1 MLAQQILNGL
11 VIGAVYSLF
20 ALGFNLIFGV
30 HRILNLA
37 HGGVVMVGAFAGLYA
52 VLAGLPI
59 WVAFIAA
66 ALAAG
71 LLSVLIDF
79 VAFRPLRQRGEMEFA
94 ALVSSIGADMVLT
107 TLAQRWSNTQV
118 MRFPFDAFPISSFTV
133 FGLRMTTMQLS
144 ILGVVAAVSALL
156 FVYLYGTSFG
166 RQVRATAEN
175 DRAARLL
182 GVNVTAVYFQT
193 FFISGAL
200 AGLTGVLLGLAFN
213 HVYFLMGEP
222 LLLKGFVVLILGGL
236 GSLKGALVA
245 GFLLGIIQAI
255 CTAYLPNGLSDPVVY
270 GLLFVIIL
278 LRPSGLFGD
287 TIHSVRAVRQ

>member
-11 VIGAVYSLF
+11 VVGAVYSLF

-59 WVAFIAA
+59 WLAFLAA

-71 LLSVLIDF
+71 VLSVLIDF
-79 VAFRPLRQRGEMEFA
+79 VAFRPLRKRGEMEFA

-107 TLAQRWSNTQV
+107 TLAQRWSDTQV
-118 MRFPFDAFPISSFTV
+118 MRFPFDAFPISSFTL
-133 FGLRMTTMQLS
+133 FGLRMTTMQLT
-144 ILGVVAAVSALL
+144 ILGMVLVVSALL
-156 FVYLYGTSFG
+156 FIYLYGTSFG

-175 DRAARLL
+175 ERAARLL
-182 GVNVTAVYFQT
+182 GVNVTAVYVQT
-193 FFISGAL
+193 FFISGVL

-236 GSLKGALVA
+236 GSLRGALVA

-287 TIHSVRAVRQ
+287 TVHNVRAVRQ

>member
-37 HGGVVMVGAFAGLYA
+37 HGGVVMVGAFAGLYT
-52 VLAGLPI
+52 VLAGQPI
-59 WVAFIAA
+59 WVAFMAA

-107 TLAQRWSNTQV
+107 TLAQRWSGTQV
-118 MRFPFDAFPISSFTV
+118 MRFPFDSFPISSFTL

-166 RQVRATAEN
+166 RQVRAAAEN

-182 GVNVTAVYFQT
+182 GVNVTAVYVQT
-193 FFISGAL
+193 FFISGVL

-270 GLLFVIIL
+270 SLLFVIIL

-287 TIHSVRAVRQ
+287 TVHNVRAVRQ

>member
-1 MLAQQILNGL
+1 MLIQQIFNGI
-11 VIGAVYSLF
+11 VVGAVYSLF

-37 HGGVVMVGAFAGLYA
+37 HGAVVMVGAFAGLNA
-52 VLAGLPI
+52 VLAGLPV
-59 WVAFIAA
+59 WAAFLVA

-94 ALVSSIGADMVLT
+94 ALVSSIGVDMVLT
-107 TLAQRWSNTQV
+107 TLAQRWSGTQV

-133 FGLRMTTMQLS
+133 LGLRMTTMQLT
-144 ILGVVAAVSALL
+144 ILAVVFAISVLL
-156 FVYLYGTSFG
+156 VIYLYGTSFG
-166 RQVRATAEN
+166 RQVRAAAEN

-182 GVNVTAVYFQT
+182 GINVTAVYVQT
-193 FFISGAL
+193 FFISGFL
-200 AGLTGVLLGLAFN
+200 AGIAGVLLGLAFN

-255 CTAYLPNGLSDPVVY
+255 CTAYLPTGLSDPVIY

-278 LRPSGLFGD
+278 LRPSGLFGS
-287 TIHSVRAVRQ
+287 TVRNIRAVRQ

>member
-37 HGGVVMVGAFAGLYA
+37 HGGVVMVGAFAGLYT
-52 VLAGLPI
+52 VLSGQPI

-71 LLSVLIDF
+71 LLSILIDF
-79 VAFRPLRQRGEMEFA
+79 VAFRPLRQHGEIEFA
-94 ALVSSIGADMVLT
+94 ALISSIGADMVLT
-107 TLAQRWSNTQV
+107 TLAQRWSDTQV
-118 MRFPFDAFPISSFTV
+118 MRFPFDAFPISSFTL
-133 FGLRMTTMQLS
+133 FGLRMTTMQLA

-175 DRAARLL
+175 ERAARLL
-182 GVNVTAVYFQT
+182 GINVGAVYLQT

-245 GFLLGIIQAI
+245 GFLLGVIQAI

-287 TIHSVRAVRQ
+287 RVHNVRAVRQ

>member
-52 VLAGLPI
+52 VLAELPI

-79 VAFRPLRQRGEMEFA
+79 VAFRPLRRRGEMEFA

-144 ILGVVAAVSALL
+144 ILGVVAAVSVLL

-193 FFISGAL
+193 FFISGVL
-200 AGLTGVLLGLAFN
+200 AGIAGVLLGLAFN

-245 GFLLGIIQAI
+245 GFLLGIIQAM

-287 TIHSVRAVRQ
+287 TVHNVRAVRQ

>member
-118 MRFPFDAFPISSFTV
+118 MRFPFDAFPISSFTL
-133 FGLRMTTMQLS
+133 FGLRMTTMQLT
-144 ILGVVAAVSALL
+144 IIGVVAAVSALL

-166 RQVRATAEN
+166 RQVRAAAEN

-182 GVNVTAVYFQT
+182 GINVTAVYVQT
-193 FFISGAL
+193 FFISGVL
-200 AGLTGVLLGLAFN
+200 AGIAGVLLGLAFN

-245 GFLLGIIQAI
+245 GFLLGIIQAM

-287 TIHSVRAVRQ
+287 TVHNVRAVRQ

>member
-52 VLAGLPI
+52 VLAELPI

-79 VAFRPLRQRGEMEFA
+79 VAFRPLRRRGEMEFA

-144 ILGVVAAVSALL
+144 ILGVVAAVSVLL

-193 FFISGAL
+193 FFISGVL

-245 GFLLGIIQAI
+245 GFLLGVIQAI

-287 TIHSVRAVRQ
+287 TVHNVRAVRQ

>member
-107 TLAQRWSNTQV
+107 TLAQRWSDTQV
-118 MRFPFDAFPISSFTV
+118 MRFPFDAFPISSFTL
-133 FGLRMTTMQLS
+133 FGLRMTTMQLT
-144 ILGVVAAVSALL
+144 IIGVVAAVSALL

-166 RQVRATAEN
+166 RQVRAAAEN

-182 GVNVTAVYFQT
+182 GINVTAVYVQT
-193 FFISGAL
+193 FFISGVL
-200 AGLTGVLLGLAFN
+200 AGIAGVLLGLAFN

-245 GFLLGIIQAI
+245 GFLLGIIQAM

-287 TIHSVRAVRQ
+287 TVHNVRAVRQ

>member
-79 VAFRPLRQRGEMEFA
+79 VAFRPLRRRGEMEFA

-144 ILGVVAAVSALL
+144 ILGVVAAVSVLL

-193 FFISGAL
+193 FFISGVL

-245 GFLLGIIQAI
+245 GFLLGVIQAI

-287 TIHSVRAVRQ
+287 TVHNVRAVRQ